1 MEGAFRFESKLYRV
15 MEKVISL
22 VKLNL
27 MWILFS
33 IPIVTIGAANCALHE
48 VAAQIASNQE
58 GYVCRTFL
66 AVFKKKFR
74 QATILWIPMLL
85 VGIGIVLDYLFW
97 NQGQGTVVSVMKGLT
112 LALGI
117 LYLFITVYIY
127 PLADRMD
134 TSMKITLRNAAL
146 LAIKYL
152 PQTLYQLL
160 WIFILWI
167 VGQIWAVGL
176 LFTFLAG
183 VACVAVLHAKVLEKI
198 FIKEQIAAPTL
209 E

>member
-1 MEGAFRFESKLYRV
+1 MEGAFRFDSKLYKV
-15 MEKVISL
+15 MEKVISI

-74 QATILWIPMLL
+74 QATILWIPMFL

-117 LYLFITVYIY
+117 LYLFLTVYIY

-160 WIFILWI
+160 WLFILWI

-176 LFTFLAG
+176 FFTFLAG
-183 VACVAVLHAKVLEKI
+183 ISSVAVLHAKVLDRI
-198 FIKEQIAAPTL
+198 FLKEQIAVQEL
-209 E
+209 

>member
-1 MEGAFRFESKLYRV
+1 

-66 AVFKKKFR
+66 SVFKRKFR

-97 NQGQGTVVSVMKGLT
+97 NQGQGTVVSVMEGLT

-160 WIFILWI
+160 WLFILWI

>member
-1 MEGAFRFESKLYRV
+1 

-160 WIFILWI
+160 WLFIFWI

>member
-1 MEGAFRFESKLYRV
+1 
-15 MEKVISL
+15 MEKVISI

-74 QATILWIPMLL
+74 QATILWIPMFL

-117 LYLFITVYIY
+117 LYLFLTVYIY

-160 WIFILWI
+160 WLFILWI

-176 LFTFLAG
+176 FFTFLAG
-183 VACVAVLHAKVLEKI
+183 ISSVAVLHAKVLDRI
-198 FIKEQIAAPTL
+198 FLKEQIAVQEL
-209 E
+209 

>member
-66 AVFKKKFR
+66 TVFKRKFR

-160 WIFILWI
+160 WLFILWI

>member
-160 WIFILWI
+160 WLFILWI

-183 VACVAVLHAKVLEKI
+183 ISSVAVLHAKVLDRI
-198 FIKEQIAAPTL
+198 FLKEQIAAQEL
-209 E
+209 

>member
-1 MEGAFRFESKLYRV
+1 

-160 WIFILWI
+160 WLFILWI

-183 VACVAVLHAKVLEKI
+183 ISSVAVLHAKVLDRI
-198 FIKEQIAAPTL
+198 FLKEQIAAQEL
-209 E
+209 

>member
-1 MEGAFRFESKLYRV
+1 

>member
-1 MEGAFRFESKLYRV
+1 
-15 MEKVISL
+15 MEKVISI

-74 QATILWIPMLL
+74 QATILWIPMFL

-117 LYLFITVYIY
+117 LYLFLTVYIY

-160 WIFILWI
+160 WLFILWI
-167 VGQIWAVGL
+167 VGQIWAIGL

-183 VACVAVLHAKVLEKI
+183 ISSVAVLHAKVLDRI
-198 FIKEQIAAPTL
+198 FLKEQIAAQEL
-209 E
+209 

>member
-1 MEGAFRFESKLYRV
+1 

-66 AVFKKKFR
+66 TVFKRKFR

-160 WIFILWI
+160 WLFILWI